1 LAVVVLEAEAPEATG
16 KNGRGRKGRRR
27 KGRGRKGGMEEGGW
41 KMKVPKLKKKEK
53 IRGCLM
59 GGSLFYSPPW

>member
-1 LAVVVLEAEAPEATG
+1 VVVLEAEAPEATG
-16 KNGRGRKGRRR
+16 KNGSGR

>member
-1 LAVVVLEAEAPEATG
+1 LEAEAPEATG
-16 KNGRGRKGRRR
+16 KNGSGR